1 MEQKPYYDLNTFLR
15 ERFGCRVQKISL
27 DAGLGCPNRDGSK
40 GRGGCIYC
48 NERGS
53 GTGKAANQSL
63 TEQLVSAKSFLAERY
78 KARKF
83 LGYFQSFSNTYA
95 SLPVLKRL
103 YNEVL
108 ADPDV
113 VGLCIGT
120 RPDCVDE
127 EKLDYLAE
135 LAGSALIWVEY
146 GLQSAHEAT
155 LAAINRGH
163 GVDAF
168 REAVRRSRDR
178 GLLTCAHVVLG
189 LPGESREDMLE
200 TACFLAEQGVDAV
213 KIHGLYVVR
222 GTRLHQLYG
231 TGDYRPLRREEYVP
245 LVGDFLARLPG
256 WMVVQRITGDP
267 HRQELVAPEW
277 MLDKKR
283 NLQEIQQYMV
293 ANGLVQGSRCGG
305 GGSAGR
311 DGIA

>member
-1 MEQKPYYDLNTFLR
+1 MEHKPYLDLNTFLR
-15 ERFGCRVQKISL
+15 RRFGCRVQKISL

-40 GRGGCIYC
+40 GWGGCIYC

-53 GTGKAANQSL
+53 GTGNAATQSL
-63 TEQLVSAKSFLAERY
+63 TEQLGSAKSFLARRY

-95 SLPVLKRL
+95 PLPVLKRL
-103 YNEVL
+103 YGEVL
-108 ADPDV
+108 SDPDV

-127 EKLDYLAE
+127 ATLDYLAE
-135 LAGSALIWVEY
+135 LARENLIWLEY
-146 GLQSAHEAT
+146 GLQSAHDAT
-155 LAAINRGH
+155 LQAINRGH

-168 REAVRRSRDR
+168 REAVRRTRER

-189 LPGESREDMLE
+189 LPGESRQDMLE
-200 TACFLAEQGVDAV
+200 TADFLAEVELDAV

-222 GTRLHQLYG
+222 GTRLHELYAG
-231 TGDYRPLRREEYVP
+231 GLYRPLRREEYVP
-245 LVGDFLARLPG
+245 LVGEFISRLPE

-267 HRQELVAPEW
+267 HPGELVAPEW

-283 NLQEIQQYMV
+283 NLEEILRHMRDK
-293 ANGLVQGSRCGG
+293 GLAQGALAER
-305 GGSAGR
+305 
-311 DGIA
+311 

>member
-1 MEQKPYYDLNTFLR
+1 MEQKPYLDLNTFLR

-53 GTGKAANQSL
+53 GTGNAETQSL
-63 TEQLVSAKSFLAERY
+63 TEQLGSAKSFLARRY

-95 SLPVLKRL
+95 PLPTLKRL
-103 YNEVL
+103 YGEVL

-113 VGLCIGT
+113 VGLCLGT

-127 EKLDYLAE
+127 ATLDYLAE
-135 LAGSALIWVEY
+135 LNREHLIWLEY

-155 LAAINRGH
+155 LETINRGH

-168 REAVRRSRDR
+168 CEAMRLSRER
-178 GLLTCAHVVLG
+178 GVLTCAHVVLG
-189 LPGESREDMLE
+189 LPGESREDILQ
-200 TACFLAEQGVDAV
+200 TARFLAEQEVDAV

-222 GTRLHQLYG
+222 GTRLHELYAEG
-231 TGDYRPLRREEYVP
+231 RYRPLRREEYVP
-245 LVGDFLARLPG
+245 LVGEFIARLPAG
-256 WMVVQRITGDP
+256 MVVQRITGDP
-267 HRQELVAPEW
+267 HPEELIAPEW
-277 MLDKKR
+277 MLEKKR
-283 NLQEIQQYMV
+283 NLEEIVQHMRER
-293 ANGLVQGSRCGG
+293 GLVQGALAKR
-305 GGSAGR
+305 
-311 DGIA
+311 

>member
-1 MEQKPYYDLNTFLR
+1 MQQKPYLDLNTFLR

-53 GTGKAANQSL
+53 GTGNAETQSL
-63 TEQLVSAKSFLAERY
+63 TEQLGSAKSFLAKRY

-95 SLPVLKRL
+95 PLPTLKRL
-103 YNEVL
+103 YGEVL

-113 VGLCIGT
+113 VGLCLGT

-127 EKLDYLAE
+127 ATLDYLAQLNRE
-135 LAGSALIWVEY
+135 HLIWLEY

-155 LAAINRGH
+155 LETINRGH

-168 REAVRRSRDR
+168 CEAMRLSRER

-189 LPGESREDMLE
+189 LPGESREDILQ
-200 TACFLAEQGVDAV
+200 TARFLAEQEVDAV

-222 GTRLHQLYG
+222 GTRLHELYNEG
-231 TGDYRPLRREEYVP
+231 RYRPLGREEYVP
-245 LVGDFLARLPG
+245 LVGEFISRLPAG
-256 WMVVQRITGDP
+256 MVVQRITGDP
-267 HRQELVAPEW
+267 HPQELIAPEW
-277 MLDKKR
+277 MLEKKR
-283 NLQEIQQYMV
+283 NLEEILRHMRDRGQ
-293 ANGLVQGSRCGG
+293 VQGALAER
-305 GGSAGR
+305 
-311 DGIA
+311 